1 MFDNQKI
8 LITGGTGS
16 LGRALTKY
24 LLKENV
30 DQIRIFSRN
39 ENNQI
44 LMERSFPNENRLRFH
59 IGDIRDKERL
69 LRSMEGV
76 DVVIHTAALKHI
88 DIIEYNPFES
98 IKTNIL
104 GTQNVIDVC
113 HDLRIKIAVGIGTDK
128 AVAPLNVYGATKLL
142 TEKLFVSAS
151 NYVDRIQHPTKFVT
165 VRYGNVLGSSGSVV
179 PRFAELICSK
189 KNIEITDP
197 EMTRFTITMEN
208 ALEFIVNSIQK
219 SKGSDTFVPKLKAY
233 NIMDLKDALFEM
245 IGKTGYKITKI
256 RPGEKVAEVL
266 IGEDEM
272 RNALE
277 SNSDYVITRG
287 MDSEDELEE
296 KYPNYNKVKVLKAFS
311 SNKAEKV
318 SKKELI
324 EMLEPIV
331 NLGNK

>member
-1 MFDNQKI
+1 M
-8 LITGGTGS
+8 
-16 LGRALTKY
+16 
-24 LLKENV
+24 
-30 DQIRIFSRN
+30 
-39 ENNQI
+39 
-44 LMERSFPNENRLRFH
+44 
-59 IGDIRDKERL
+59 
-69 LRSMEGV
+69 
-76 DVVIHTAALKHI
+76 
-88 DIIEYNPFES
+88 
-98 IKTNIL
+98 
-104 GTQNVIDVC
+104 
-113 HDLRIKIAVGIGTDK
+113 
-128 AVAPLNVYGATKLL
+128 NVYGATKLL

-151 NYVDRIQHPTKFVT
+151 NYVDRIKHSTKFVT

-179 PRFAELICSK
+179 PRFAELIRLK

-245 IGKTGYKITKI
+245 LGKTDYKITKI
-256 RPGEKVAEVL
+256 RPGEKIAEIL

-287 MDSEDELEE
+287 TDSDGELEK
-296 KYPNYNKVKVLKAFS
+296 KYPNYNKVKDLKALS
-311 SNKAEKV
+311 SNKVEKV

-331 NLGNK
+331 NLDSK